1 MGADQRQDSSTP
13 GVKHVADGSTTEA
26 PSAQDTP
33 AESTGHSVRVS
44 SEKLSASAHALSRP
58 ASVDHVGVP
67 TSVQVAASWSWR
79 LIAVVAGIVVVI
91 TVISYLKVIIIPV
104 AVALLLTVLLQPL
117 TRFLRTRLHFSA
129 PLAAATA
136 VVALIGGVTGL
147 AVIAGR
153 EIASGVSDLSAQ
165 AVKGFEQLLDWLS
178 EGPLAIDSTTI
189 DAYWQ
194 ELLGA
199 AQTNSSSLVSG
210 ALSVTTTVGQVLAG
224 TIIALFCTLFFLI
237 DGRRIWTWIVG
248 LLPRHTRERV
258 HQAGRRGLVTLSSYA
273 RTQILVAFIDAVGI
287 SLGAAIIGVPLAVPL
302 GVLVFIGSFIPFV
315 GAIVTGSMAILVALV
330 ANGWVA
336 ALIMTGVVLLVQQIE
351 GNVLQPWLMGHAV
364 SLHPVAVLLAV
375 TTGTLV
381 AGIVGALFAVP
392 IVAVLNTVVLYF
404 HGHDKFPELGFDD
417 HITMRP
423 SGRRAIM
430 ITSAERHVGLD
441 SGWAP
446 HVREDDG
453 LVSPRLAST
462 AEAGR
467 AALERLMALRSRSV
481 KDPTVPKDPS
491 STKEPSTDE

>member
-1 MGADQRQDSSTP
+1 MI
-13 GVKHVADGSTTEA
+13 
-26 PSAQDTP
+26 
-33 AESTGHSVRVS
+33 
-44 SEKLSASAHALSRP
+44 L
-58 ASVDHVGVP
+58 
-67 TSVQVAASWSWR
+67 
-79 LIAVVAGIVVVI
+79 

-104 AVALLLTVLLQPL
+104 AVALLLTVLVQPF
-117 TRFLRTRLHFSA
+117 TRFLRTRLHFSV
-129 PLAAATA
+129 PLAAATGI
-136 VVALIGGVTGL
+136 VALIGGVTAL

-153 EIASGVSDLSAQ
+153 EIASGLTDLSAQ
-165 AVKGFEQLLDWLS
+165 AVIGFEQLLGWLS
-178 EGPLAIDSTTI
+178 DGPLAIDSATI
-189 DAYWQ
+189 DTYWQ

-199 AQTNSSSLVSG
+199 AQSNSSSLVSG

-224 TIIALFCTLFFLI
+224 AIIALFCTLFFLI

-258 HQAGRRGLVTLSSYA
+258 HQAGRRGLVTLASYV

-302 GVLVFIGSFIPFV
+302 GVLVFIGAFIPFV
-315 GAIVTGSMAILVALV
+315 GAIITGSIAILVALV

-351 GNVLQPWLMGHAV
+351 GNVLQPWLMGQAV

-375 TTGTLV
+375 TTGALV

-392 IVAVLNTVVLYF
+392 LVAVLNTVILYF

-417 HITMRP
+417 HIALRP

-430 ITSAERHVGLD
+430 IMSAERHVGMD
-441 SGWAP
+441 TGWEP
-446 HVREDDG
+446 EVRDEEES
-453 LVSPRLAST
+453 LIPPRLVST

-467 AALERLMALRSRSV
+467 AAFERLMALRSRSM
-481 KDPTVPKDPS
+481 KDQS
-491 STKEPSTDE
+491 SADETTTTPNEPRTPNNEGS

>member
-1 MGADQRQDSSTP
+1 MGADQRQDLSTSGEETVTAEPSAEAASTP
-13 GVKHVADGSTTEA
+13 GA
-26 PSAQDTP
+26 P
-33 AESTGHSVRVS
+33 AEGASHGVRVN
-44 SEKLSASAHALSRP
+44 SEKLSAAAHARSRP
-58 ASVDHVGVP
+58 AGADHVGVP
-67 TSVQVAASWSWR
+67 TSVQVAAAWSWR
-79 LIAVVAGIVVVI
+79 LIAVVAGIGALL
-91 TVISYLKVIIIPV
+91 TVISYLKVIVIPV

-117 TRFLRTRLHFSA
+117 ARFLRTRLHFSQ

-136 VVALIGGVTGL
+136 VLALIGGVTGL

-153 EIASGVSDLSAQ
+153 EIVGGVSELSEQ
-165 AVKGFEQLLDWLS
+165 AIKGFEQLLDWLS
-178 EGPLAIDSTTI
+178 EGPLAIDSATI
-189 DAYWQ
+189 DTYWQ
-194 ELLGA
+194 ELVGA
-199 AQTNSSSLVSG
+199 AQSNSSSLVSG

-224 TIIALFCTLFFLI
+224 TVIALFCTLFFLI

-287 SLGAAIIGVPLAVPL
+287 SVGAAIIGVPLAVPL

-351 GNVLQPWLMGHAV
+351 GNILQPWLMGHAV

-441 SGWAP
+441 TGWAP
-446 HVREDDG
+446 QARDDDG

-481 KDPTVPKDPS
+481 KDPT
-491 STKEPSTDE
+491 STPKEPSTDE